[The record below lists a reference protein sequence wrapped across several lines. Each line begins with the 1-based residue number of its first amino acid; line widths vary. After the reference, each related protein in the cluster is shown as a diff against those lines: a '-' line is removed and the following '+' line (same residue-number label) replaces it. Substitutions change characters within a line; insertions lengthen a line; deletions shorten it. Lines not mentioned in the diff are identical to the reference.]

1 VRFSHASGLIAHDKP
16 VQSLELAGADKKFHP
31 ATAKIVGDSLLVSSP
46 LVREPVA
53 VRYAFTNF
61 PEANLYNGTGLPA
74 VPFRSDD
81 W

>member
-1 VRFSHASGLIAHDKP
+1 
-16 VQSLELAGADKKFHP
+16 
-31 ATAKIVGDSLLVSSP
+31 
-46 LVREPVA
+46 VA

-61 PEANLYNGTGLPA
+61 PEANLYNSAGLPA